1 MNGLGQVGWEMFQVD
16 EPNNDANDIGKERC
30 TCGGKNCR
38 TAKHIKCV
46 CRCHSQFHGIE
57 QRRDMQP
64 LDGVLG
70 LERPGLL
77 DLAFDRVVRAFAVKD
92 VVLTS
97 LSETEGL
104 VWEGEITPSLV
115 RELSEN
121 LVADAI
127 ENYIYFE
134 AAK

>member
-1 MNGLGQVGWEMFQVD
+1 MSEVAWTKMFAFAL
-16 EPNNDANDIGKERC
+16 PNPVKAKSTRC
-30 TCGGKNCR
+30 VCGGKNCQ
-38 TAKHIKCV
+38 TAKRIKCV

-57 QRRDMQP
+57 QRRGMEP
-64 LDGVLG
+64 LDKALG
-70 LERPGLL
+70 LERPAS
-77 DLAFDRVVRAFAVKD
+77 DTVFDRMVRVFAVKD

-104 VWEGEITPSLV
+104 VWEDEITPALV

-121 LVADAI
+121 LIADVI

-134 AAK
+134 AVK

>member
-1 MNGLGQVGWEMFQVD
+1 MSGLGQVGWEMFQVD
-16 EPNNDANDIGKERC
+16 EPNDKTDNAGKERC

-38 TAKHIKCV
+38 TAKHVKCV

-57 QRRDMQP
+57 QRRGMQP
-64 LDGVLG
+64 LDKALG
-70 LERPGLL
+70 LQRPTS
-77 DLAFDRVVRAFAVKD
+77 DAAFEDVIRAFAVKD

-104 VWEGEITPSLV
+104 VWEGEITPALI
-115 RELSEN
+115 RELSDN
-121 LVADAI
+121 LAADAI

-134 AAK
+134 AVK